1 MSFNLRY
8 TQTLSSAGNEVVS
21 QDITGSAAPDAYGKN
36 GNLAR
41 SSVTATYTK
50 IARLTDINNITTL
63 TSGGAFIQYRE
74 YIKTAGGSSTI
85 DNKVMT
91 VGSKLIP
98 RNNTLTVPSGDTW
111 QTTGYVFVPSDYLP
125 SDTAPQYIS
134 IENLDQIGS
143 YIADDLY
150 ITDYSVYYNGG
161 ATYPNVQTINGGA
174 AANAYNGSTYY
185 VTAGYVTYNG
195 STYYVGESFTASG
208 TTSIAPFSSA
218 VIWIQYAS
226 TVYYK
231 PLLYTI
237 VNNFYSLTN
246 SAMAQNIYG
255 HQDLNER
262 ILSARVVMEG
272 LEYAAYTNNVSF
284 TQAEDNIAYLNTQ
297 TNILM
302 NEIGI

>member
-8 TQTLSSAGNEVVS
+8 TQTLSSAGNEIVS
-21 QDITGSAAPDAYGKN
+21 QDITGSAASDAYGKN
-36 GNLAR
+36 GNLAVAD
-41 SSVTATYTK
+41 VTATYTK
-50 IARLTDINNITTL
+50 IARLTDINNVTTL
-63 TSGGAFIQYRE
+63 EPDESFIARRE
-74 YIKTAGGSSTI
+74 YIKTAGGDSTI
-85 DNKVMT
+85 DGKVFS
-91 VGSKLIP
+91 VGDKFIP
-98 RNNTLTVPSGDTW
+98 RNGTFVVPADDTW
-111 QTTGYVFVPSDYLP
+111 QTTGYVYVPSDYLP

-143 YIADDLY
+143 YVADDLY
-150 ITDYSVYYNGG
+150 VTDYSVFYDGG
-161 ATYPNVQTINGGA
+161 ATYPNIQTINSGTPA
-174 AANAYNGSTYY
+174 DAYEGMTYF
-185 VTAGYVTYNG
+185 VTAGRVEYNG
-195 STYYVGESFTASG
+195 DSYYLGETFVAIDDSTISPNPG
-208 TTSIAPFSSA
+208 A
-218 VIWIQYAS
+218 VLWGKYAS

-255 HQDLNER
+255 HQDLNR
-262 ILSARVVMEG
+262 QILSTRVVMEG

>member
-8 TQTLSSAGNEVVS
+8 KQTLSSAGNEVVS
-21 QDITGSAAPDAYGKN
+21 QDITGSAAPDAYGQN
-36 GNLAR
+36 GNLAEAN
-41 SSVTATYTK
+41 VTATYTK
-50 IARLTDINNITTL
+50 IARLSDINNITTL
-63 TSGGAFIQYRE
+63 EETDSFISRRE

-85 DNKVMT
+85 DNKSFV
-91 VGSKLIP
+91 VGDKFIP
-98 RNNTLTVPSGDTW
+98 RNGTFTVPSGDTW
-111 QTTGYVFVPSDYLP
+111 QSTGYVYIPSDYLP

-150 ITDYSVYYNGG
+150 ATDYSVFYNGG
-161 ATYPNVQTINGGA
+161 ATFPRIQTINSGTA
-174 AANAYNGSTYY
+174 AAAYNGMTYFVTGVSVSYLGSTYY
-185 VTAGYVTYNG
+185 AGET
-195 STYYVGESFTASG
+195 FTASG
-208 TTSIAPFSSA
+208 TTDITPAAGA
-218 VIWIQYAS
+218 VIWGRYAS

-231 PLLYTI
+231 PLLYRI

-246 SAMAQNIYG
+246 SAMAQNVYG